1 MRRIFSRMG
10 CSRGSKGACTAGES
24 AMFESC
30 IEDEERTERAGRYCF
45 LNGRSVRRNKVIK
58 DVQDR
63 REAYHQFAFNWG
75 RNSSNRSSH
84 FEICGANHPFSP
96 SGQAGKLQL
105 PKTALIKP
113 LLSNLLRKRARTAQP
128 TKPFCD
134 SRFISHPTTATS
146 IPNNHKTSSSTYTRS
161 AIQHV

>member
-1 MRRIFSRMG
+1 
-10 CSRGSKGACTAGES
+10 
-24 AMFESC
+24 
-30 IEDEERTERAGRYCF
+30 
-45 LNGRSVRRNKVIK
+45 
-58 DVQDR
+58 
-63 REAYHQFAFNWG
+63 
-75 RNSSNRSSH
+75 
-84 FEICGANHPFSP
+84 
-96 SGQAGKLQL
+96 LQL

>member
-63 REAYHQFAFNWG
+63 REAYHQFAQICCVSEPAPHNPP
-75 RNSSNRSSH
+75 SH
-84 FEICGANHPFSP
+84 FAIHDLYPIPLPQLQSP
-96 SGQAGKLQL
+96 TTTKLL
-105 PKTALIKP
+105 PPPTRDRRSNMSNAELATSYAALILADDGVDITVRAP
-113 LLSNLLRKRARTAQP
+113 HTERKQ
-128 TKPFCD
+128 
-134 SRFISHPTTATS
+134 
-146 IPNNHKTSSSTYTRS
+146 
-161 AIQHV
+161 